1 MKARLKIDKDDEIA
15 QLTLSDM
22 LNVKFKDKKEGD
34 EIAVYYAVGE
44 IIDNPL
50 TGFMSGV
57 EQSIIGNQ
65 TVNALNKLANDDDVK
80 AGVLRVNSPGGS
92 AVASEQIWH
101 AIKQLKT
108 KKPIVVSMGGV
119 AASGGYMISAGA
131 DYIFAEPTTI
141 TGSIGIFG
149 LIPNFKGLIT
159 DKLGFTFDGVKTNKY
174 THFEEDLIL
183 KKGQENADAIK
194 CMQGFV
200 DRGYINFLNIV
211 ADGRKMKRADV
222 DSIAQGRV
230 WLASE
235 ALKIKLVDKLGS
247 LDDAVKKA
255 AELAKLDEYHAK
267 TYPNQ
272 GSWIDQFMP
281 KENKGTYLDGELRL
295 LLGDFYEPFME
306 MRRDQQRNRLQA
318 RLPFSVATK

>member
-1 MKARLKIDKDDEIA
+1 
-15 QLTLSDM
+15 
-22 LNVKFKDKKEGD
+22 
-34 EIAVYYAVGE
+34 
-44 IIDNPL
+44 
-50 TGFMSGV
+50 
-57 EQSIIGNQ
+57 
-65 TVNALNKLANDDDVK
+65 
-80 AGVLRVNSPGGS
+80 
-92 AVASEQIWH
+92 
-101 AIKQLKT
+101 
-108 KKPIVVSMGGV
+108 MGGV

-149 LIPNFKGLIT
+149 LIPNFKGLVT

-183 KKGQENADAIK
+183 KKGQENADVIK

-255 AELAKLDEYHAK
+255 AELAKLEEYHTR

-272 GSWIDQFMP
+272 GSWIDQFMS

-295 LLGDFYEPFME
+295 LLGEFYEPIME
-306 MRRDQQRNRLQA
+306 MRRNQQRNRLQA
-318 RLPFSVATK
+318 RLPFSVAIK

>member
-1 MKARLKIDKDDEIA
+1 
-15 QLTLSDM
+15 
-22 LNVKFKDKKEGD
+22 
-34 EIAVYYAVGE
+34 
-44 IIDNPL
+44 
-50 TGFMSGV
+50 
-57 EQSIIGNQ
+57 
-65 TVNALNKLANDDDVK
+65 
-80 AGVLRVNSPGGS
+80 
-92 AVASEQIWH
+92 
-101 AIKQLKT
+101 
-108 KKPIVVSMGGV
+108 
-119 AASGGYMISAGA
+119 
-131 DYIFAEPTTI
+131 
-141 TGSIGIFG
+141 
-149 LIPNFKGLIT
+149 
-159 DKLGFTFDGVKTNKY
+159 
-174 THFEEDLIL
+174 
-183 KKGQENADAIK
+183 
-194 CMQGFV
+194 MQGFV

-255 AELAKLDEYHAK
+255 AELAKLEEYHAK